1 MKKIVH
7 PFISWSDVNAAAIR
21 AIIQEEGFL
30 NVIAACEKTNPV
42 DKKAV
47 MILLDVEMLISKI
60 SRTPA
65 NLNKSQG
72 VTANGYIRIGYL
84 EMDGWGTPKAE
95 IYDFIATQNGSF
107 ISGYLVRDGDEISA
121 QLRFEYNETETDI
134 I

>member
-7 PFISWSDVNAAAIR
+7 SFISWSDVNAAAIR
-21 AIIQEEGFL
+21 TIIQEEGWL

-42 DKKAV
+42 DAKAV
-47 MILLDVEMLISKI
+47 MILLDVETLISKI
-60 SRTPA
+60 SGTPA

-84 EMDGWGTPKAE
+84 ERGTPKAE

-121 QLRFEYNETETDI
+121 QLRFEYNETETEI
-134 I
+134 F